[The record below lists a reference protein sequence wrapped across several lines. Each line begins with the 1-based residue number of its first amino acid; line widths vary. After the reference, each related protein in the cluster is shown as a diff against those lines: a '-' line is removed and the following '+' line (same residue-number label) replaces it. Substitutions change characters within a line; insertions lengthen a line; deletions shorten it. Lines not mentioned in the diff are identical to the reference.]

1 MTELSRAGGFNQH
14 RSVREPRSRKDFAP
28 NEASAMTKIRTVAL
42 SLCLATAYS
51 GLARSQAF
59 QTPPR
64 QTFEQL
70 DANGDGTVEKGEVPD
85 RAKAAFDRLLKLGD
99 ADKDGKLQSNEFHD
113 LILSMRNGDPASPGN
128 NLGMFAV
135 DPMGRFKALDKN
147 GDGKVSREE
156 FTGRPAMFER
166 VDVNRDGFLEAGE
179 VKALVA
185 SASKQAA
192 APAGPQPGSRI
203 MAMDKDGDGKV
214 SRDEYRGAPALF
226 DRLDANGDGF
236 VNKDEAAEASKV
248 VLEVLR
254 GMDSNG
260 DGRLSRDEFRGAPE
274 RFAQL
279 DADKD
284 GFVEFNEIRAGP
296 PVTPAPSGA
305 AKKAEFPAKK
315 D

>member
-1 MTELSRAGGFNQH
+1 LIADIPHGDEVT
-14 RSVREPRSRKDFAP
+14 
-28 NEASAMTKIRTVAL
+28 AMTKIRTIAFTLALIVACTE
-42 SLCLATAYS
+42 S
-51 GLARSQAF
+51 ARSQAF

-64 QTFEQL
+64 ETFERL
-70 DANGDGTVEKGEVPD
+70 DANGDGTIEKGEVPE
-85 RAKAAFDRLLKLGD
+85 RAMPAFDRLLKLGD
-99 ADKDGKLQSNEFHD
+99 SDKDGKLRANEFRD
-113 LILSMRNGDPASPGN
+113 LILLIRNGAPAGPAS

-166 VDVNRDGFLEAGE
+166 VDANKDGYLEAAE

-185 SASKQAA
+185 SAPKQAA
-192 APAGPQPGSRI
+192 AAPGPGQPGARI
-203 MAMDKDGDGKV
+203 MAMDRNGDGKV
-214 SRDEYRGAPALF
+214 SREEFAGAPAFF
-226 DRLDANGDGF
+226 DRLDSNGDGF
-236 VNKDEAAEASKV
+236 LVKDEAAAGPKV
-248 VLEVLR
+248 GLELLR

-260 DGRLSRDEFRGAPE
+260 DGKLSRDEFRGPPE

-284 GFVEFNEIRAGP
+284 GYIAFEEIRA
-296 PVTPAPSGA
+296 TPASPSGV
-305 AKKAEFPAKK
+305 AKKAEPPMKK